1 LAPCHQA
8 GQEGTKVRSSG
19 RTPELLYKALRR
31 YGETETRYLRTQW
44 DYYSSVYWFCDIQA
58 VEREG
63 RTNRAAVNKGYSIPL
78 GRLFA
83 LQQNGGAS
91 KLEFHQLPRFS
102 FVVNLSGRSIPSNSL
117 WTSIESLKRGRSSQS
132 YSFKNRCRRHTGS

>member
-1 LAPCHQA
+1 MAPCHQA

-63 RTNRAAVNKGYSIPL
+63 RTNRAAVSKGYSIPL
-78 GRLFA
+78 GCLFA

-91 KLEFHQLPRFS
+91 KL
-102 FVVNLSGRSIPSNSL
+102 
-117 WTSIESLKRGRSSQS
+117 
-132 YSFKNRCRRHTGS
+132 